1 MNSETFQFRI
11 STSSRGYLWLKEKQ
25 DAGVNVSRAL
35 RLLLDTHSELFDKLD
50 VEKNRCNALR
60 RQIAILETQDSPDF
74 RAHLEAEKDKL
85 SRIRA
90 RERAGFKA
98 DHTTAETGSQ
108 E

>member
-50 VEKNRCNALR
+50 AEKGRVLTLR
-60 RQIAILETQDSPDF
+60 RRIEKLERQDSPDF
-74 RAHLEAEKDKL
+74 RANLEAEKHML
-85 SRIRA
+85 ARIKKA
-90 RERAGFKA
+90 ERGEPFHQG
-98 DHTTAETGSQ
+98 D
-108 E
+108 

>member
-50 VEKNRCNALR
+50 AEKGRVLTLR
-60 RQIAILETQDSPDF
+60 RRIEKLERQDSPDF
-74 RAHLEAEKDKL
+74 RANLEAEKNML
-85 SRIRA
+85 ARIKA
-90 RERAGFKA
+90 RERLAS
-98 DHTTAETGSQ
+98 D
-108 E
+108 